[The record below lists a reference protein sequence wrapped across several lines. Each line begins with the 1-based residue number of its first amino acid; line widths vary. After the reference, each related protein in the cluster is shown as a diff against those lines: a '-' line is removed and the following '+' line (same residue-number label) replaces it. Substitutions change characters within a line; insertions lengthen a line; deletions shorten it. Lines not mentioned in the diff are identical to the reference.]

1 MTCMGTC
8 HPGATRGRN
17 RRSIGHRPAALA
29 KGPQPAAA
37 AAGAGIRVT
46 SNGITKGDPIR
57 AWPPCKAE
65 TWRGLID
72 SMALVG
78 IKGVVSMR
86 PLSQPSDLVQ
96 SQFRD
101 SMLKLSPRFT
111 PSPRS
116 KCSTRRRSPHMSHL
130 SVQQSKLLVL
140 ATSTLAEERSSPS
153 RGSLRSVLPSSSG
166 TVWSRRRP
174 IYYKL
179 DGLEKPR
186 ATA

>member
-1 MTCMGTC
+1 MICMGTC

-17 RRSIGHRPAALA
+17 RRIIGHRPAALA

-101 SMLKLSPRFT
+101 SMLKLSPRST

-140 ATSTLAEERSSPS
+140 
-153 RGSLRSVLPSSSG
+153 LRLHGGASEACCRHRVGQHGAGADLS
-166 TVWSRRRP
+166 
-174 IYYKL
+174 KL